1 MIAVFKSA
9 KLKLAQWLPARK
21 GEWKN
26 AFRERTGIEPAL
38 VIPNAKA
45 DLKRKMPHGSPEDHL
60 LHSSLAKRIAGVQPY
75 SPSESVYAQQP
86 PVPPPIASNYF
97 LHQQYLHSISRPG
110 TAQNALQ
117 FATAGVPSSNP
128 VALALP
134 QQSTY
139 RSPYSLPPAS
149 TIPHVS
155 LPVVTPS
162 YKSPYQLVN
171 PSSAPVSSTSTTGL
185 YNTSTVDDRPSAQST
200 QDGDK
205 SERPI
210 PQRSEPSAGERRTA
224 ERRLSQT
231 EVSEPAKRFTH
242 ITAAPTR
249 IPSDI
254 DNGTSTETTDP
265 TVLQEPSLEDIL
277 KQQDD
282 EKQKELQKEIE
293 LQGKL
298 SSAEGADVPG
308 YLVRLATAYE
318 NSVGNLILSQDQ
330 STLSFLRADRAPPQN
345 IILVLPVSKIIEN
358 PIISIAGSKPMELR
372 VKSRDDDNVETT
384 HRFNFGQT
392 KPARTAADV
401 MRSKLVLARIN
412 IRVAT
417 GESPSGLHNEVDV
430 PQIEVVKPFVCDKC
444 GKRFKNKEGKLYH
457 QTKSQ
462 TSCNPSFN
470 TQKERPRSVGRPKGK
485 KKVVIIEPAARTG
498 SPRLGRSGR
507 GEDSIEGSVR
517 INDEHDDALSDTD
530 STDSLDSV
538 IEWAKQTAR
547 PQRRSIPN
555 RRRSSALDTSRVA
568 HPAEEGHMS
577 PSLYSHAE
585 ESDEEPEIVVDED
598 LESMDGDAY
607 QPLEE
612 STSQKRKRL
621 MRERWTKIKVTGG
634 NALVATGPATHAAE
648 GLNTLQEQQVP
659 SNVSKKLK
667 IALSA
672 QESRAVKAARK
683 EQCWETFAAFLPNIE
698 TGAWD
703 QRPVRVRKIH
713 RKPVR
718 RQELPEPVTFMQ
730 AGDGT
735 WSFRPFGHGVKPI
748 YSRPSRTAHGTPQS
762 PHYVKRIE
770 TGFRPV
776 LIPTKQ
782 RSYISALPTK
792 NGLKETIS
800 NTSLASDEDSEA
812 ASKTKRPRHRER
824 SRSATPDDE
833 YQEQDVRISKVTG
846 KPVRRYRRDFEQ
858 LLSFSSPSRRR
869 TRLSEKSTEVQVL
882 NFPEPKKIMPSKGRL
897 YNSGLDSLPASFGL
911 RLSKLGDRQAYKVSD
926 TVDSESNQ
934 KLREEIPL
942 RFSLRDILAEVPP
955 AGGTDPSEP
964 RIRLEIDAI
973 AMWEQGPRSELL
985 RSGSLSPEYRW
996 VNHTTSSLDGTFDT
1010 QNVELNWSDDRS
1022 FDMLTLP
1029 YAELDDS
1036 EDGPLLSAPPPPQ
1049 YRIPRGSLKP
1059 ASQNARDL
1067 RELHKGWTTR
1077 RLTALPTDLA
1087 GLGESPEQV
1096 AKELGAQIVTPASM
1110 LRTRH
1115 GDSNMSAKDEA
1126 RLIMGVCVLR
1136 TLTGGL
1142 DQNIDWVLVSTLF
1155 NSYSMNSLSKR
1166 WTALYQKK
1174 RVVIE
1179 KLVMDFQEAFL
1190 LAYQKDELP
1199 PIDYDNLVAYDWGS
1213 LVDWAMKK
1221 VDMALGSKTID
1232 LPDTRERLDKMY
1244 HVRENNFENA
1254 RQEGFFSLT
1263 NPVYKRME
1271 LASSVPNTLPAI
1283 MLPEHKCAN
1292 DIKIDTLTLV
1302 KSWVRAAALTPDE
1315 VWDPYIIKRMFKSL
1329 NDPLRED
1336 KKGNDPGVKRLVE
1349 DAAEILKNEKVLMQK
1364 NRGRITPDRSYEPT
1378 DVFFSGLRKHV
1389 TVQQFVEA
1397 AKFKRYLDEEFSS
1410 GTDCVRSDYMA
1421 NEGTLMCVTHLQAHG
1436 RIRMKA
1442 VGVPMDK
1449 FGLMDGNYETRK
1461 IPKEKF
1467 RFDMDIY
1474 PTAKYVYDSDNE
1486 VLQRLRDC
1494 EPPRGSELGELPV
1507 WYGIGDELIT
1517 SLWHRVLVAFTG
1529 TIALRAG
1536 CPIGSLKSIFKPTLE
1551 EWEIWRLL
1559 EWGLSVGLFER
1570 LHELVGGWTAG
1581 EWWWLIV
1588 GWYCS
1593 GEV

>member
-38 VIPNAKA
+38 VVPNAKA
-45 DLKRKMPHGSPEDHL
+45 NLKRKHPHGSPEDHL
-60 LHSSLAKRIAGVQPY
+60 LHSSLDNVQPAKRIAGVQSY
-75 SPSESVYAQQP
+75 NPSASVPVQP
-86 PVPPPIASNYF
+86 PLLPPSLASNYL
-97 LHQQYLHSISRPG
+97 LHQQYLHSIARPG
-110 TAQNALQ
+110 TVQNALQ
-117 FATAGVPSSNP
+117 FATAAAPSPNP
-128 VALALP
+128 VVFAMP

-155 LPVVTPS
+155 LPIVTPS
-162 YKSPYQLVN
+162 DIGSG
-171 PSSAPVSSTSTTGL
+171 PST
-185 YNTSTVDDRPSAQST
+185 
-200 QDGDK
+200 K
-205 SERPI
+205 
-210 PQRSEPSAGERRTA
+210 
-224 ERRLSQT
+224 
-231 EVSEPAKRFTH
+231 
-242 ITAAPTR
+242 
-249 IPSDI
+249 
-254 DNGTSTETTDP
+254 TTDP
-265 TVLQEPSLEDIL
+265 TDLQQPSLEDIL

-293 LQGKL
+293 LQDKL
-298 SSAEGADVPG
+298 STAEGADVPE

-330 STLSFLRADRAPPQN
+330 STLSFLRADQAPPQN
-345 IILVLPVSKIIEN
+345 NILELPVSKIIGN

-372 VKSRDDDNVETT
+372 VKSKDDNNVETT
-384 HRFNFGQT
+384 HHFNFGQT

-412 IRVAT
+412 IRVAA
-417 GESPSGLHNEVDV
+417 GGSPDGLHNEVDV

-444 GKRFKNKEGKLYH
+444 SKRFKNKEGKLYH

-470 TQKERPRSVGRPKGK
+470 TSKKRPRSTGQPKGK

-498 SPRLGRSGR
+498 SPHPGRRGH
-507 GEDSIEGSVR
+507 GEDRNEGGAQ
-517 INDEHDDALSDTD
+517 IDDERDDVLSDTE

-538 IEWAKQTAR
+538 IEWAEQTSR
-547 PQRRSIPN
+547 PQLRSIPN
-555 RRRSSALDTSRVA
+555 RRRSSALNTSRVG
-568 HPAEEGHMS
+568 HPAEEESIS
-577 PSLYSHAE
+577 PSFYSHEE
-585 ESDEEPEIVVDED
+585 ESEEEPEVIVDED

-607 QPLEE
+607 QPPEE
-612 STSQKRKRL
+612 STPQKRKRF
-621 MRERWTKIKVTGG
+621 MRERWAKIKATGG
-634 NALVATGPATHAAE
+634 NTLVPATHAPE
-648 GLNTLQEQQVP
+648 GLNALQEHQLP
-659 SNVSKKLK
+659 SNISKKAR
-667 IALSA
+667 ITLST
-672 QESRAVKAARK
+672 QEKGQRAIKATLK
-683 EQCWETFAAFLPNIE
+683 EQCWETVPAFLPNIE

-730 AGDGT
+730 AEHGA

-748 YSRPSRTAHGTPQS
+748 YARPSRRADGTPQS
-762 PHYVKRIE
+762 PHYLKRIE

-776 LIPTKQ
+776 LIPTKN

-792 NGLKETIS
+792 NGLKES
-800 NTSLASDEDSEA
+800 TSYTPLASDEDSEA
-812 ASKTKRPRHRER
+812 ASKTKRRRQRKR
-824 SRSATPDDE
+824 SRSATPGDE
-833 YQEQDVRISKVTG
+833 YQEEHDVRISKITG

-858 LLSFSSPSRRR
+858 LLPFNSPSGRR
-869 TRLSEKSTEVQVL
+869 TRLSEQLNEVHML
-882 NFPEPKKIMPSKGRL
+882 NSFEPKKITPSKGQSC
-897 YNSGLDSLPASFGL
+897 NSGLDSLPASFGL
-911 RLSKLGDRQAYKVSD
+911 RLSKFGYRQAYKVSE
-926 TVDSESNQ
+926 TVDAESNQ
-934 KLREEIPL
+934 RLRAEIPP
-942 RFSLRDILAEVPP
+942 RFSLHDILVEMPP
-955 AGGTDPSEP
+955 VGGTDLSEP
-964 RIRLEIDAI
+964 RIHLEIDAI

-985 RSGSLSPEYRW
+985 RSGSLRPEYRW
-996 VNHTTSSLDGTFDT
+996 VNHTTSSLDGTPDK
-1010 QNVELNWSDDRS
+1010 QNVEVNWSDDRS

-1036 EDGPLLSAPPPPQ
+1036 EDGAPLDAPPLPR

-1077 RLTALPTDLA
+1077 RLTALSTDLA

-1096 AKELGAQIVTPASM
+1096 AKELGAQIATPASM
-1110 LRTRH
+1110 SRTRH

-1126 RLIMGVCVLR
+1126 RLIVGVCVLR

-1155 NSYSMNSLSKR
+1155 NRYSMNFLSKR

-1179 KLVMDFQEAFL
+1179 KLVVDFQEAFL
-1190 LAYQKDELP
+1190 LAYQKDEIP
-1199 PIDYDNLVAYDWGS
+1199 PINYDDLVAYDWGS
-1213 LVDWAMKK
+1213 LVDWALKK
-1221 VDMALGSKTID
+1221 VDMALGSKTVD

-1244 HVRENNFENA
+1244 HVREHNFENT
-1254 RQEGFFSLT
+1254 RQEGYFSLT

-1271 LASSVPNTLPAI
+1271 LASSVPNTLPAVVQ
-1283 MLPEHKCAN
+1283 PEAKCVS

-1315 VWDPYIIKRMFKSL
+1315 VWDPRITRRMFKSL

-1336 KKGNDPGVKRLVE
+1336 KRGNDPSVKRLVE
-1349 DAAEILKNEKVLMQK
+1349 EAAEILKNEKVLMQK
-1364 NRGRITPDRSYEPT
+1364 NRGRITPDRTYEPT

-1389 TVQQFVEA
+1389 TVQQFVDA

-1410 GTDCVRSDYMA
+1410 GTECVRSDYMA
-1421 NEGTLMCVTHLQAHG
+1421 NEGTLMCVTQLQAHG

-1442 VGVPMDK
+1442 VGVPMNK
-1449 FGLMDGNYETRK
+1449 FGLMEGSYETRK

-1486 VLQRLRDC
+1486 VLQRLRGC
-1494 EPPRGSELGELPV
+1494 EPPRGSKLGELPV

-1517 SLWHRVLVAFTG
+1517 TLWHRVLVAFAG
-1529 TIALRAG
+1529 IIALRAG
-1536 CPIGSLKSIFKPTLE
+1536 CPIGSLKNIFKPTLE

-1559 EWGLSVGLFER
+1559 EWGVSVGLFER
-1570 LHELVGGWTAG
+1570 LHELVGGWTTG